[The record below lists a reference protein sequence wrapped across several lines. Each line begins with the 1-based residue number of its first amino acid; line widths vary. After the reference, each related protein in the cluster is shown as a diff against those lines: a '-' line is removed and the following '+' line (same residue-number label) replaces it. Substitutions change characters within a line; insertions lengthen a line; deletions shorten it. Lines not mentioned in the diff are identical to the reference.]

1 MSTIVLKEPKLKA
14 GEHFGVVSEKFY
26 TSSAVLS
33 ESIYTTKLC
42 LPEHSH
48 ELAFFTLILKGGYS
62 ETYGSKTFEYFPMTV
77 LWRGPEISHKD
88 SIDAAL
94 SHFFFIE
101 IERSCLDKLSQYEK
115 RVPEHLYEQ
124 NGSLSWLASRLRYEV
139 AEGDVCVPLI
149 AEGITLEMLAH
160 LTRKN
165 VTAETR
171 APKWLRR
178 VVERLNEEFTE
189 NISSEELA
197 AEANVHPVH
206 LASTFRRFYNQT
218 IGEYVQKKRVG
229 HASKLL
235 LDREIPLTE
244 IAYSAG
250 FSDQSHFTR
259 VFKRFTGL
267 TPGAFRSSVE

>member
-1 MSTIVLKEPKLKA
+1 MKDPKLKA

-33 ESIYTTKLC
+33 ESVYKTKLR

-62 ETYGSKTFEYFPMTV
+62 ETYGSKNFEYSPMTV
-77 LWRGPEISHKD
+77 LWRGPEISHSD
-88 SIDAAL
+88 SIDAAK

-101 IERSCLDKLSQYEK
+101 INRSCLDKLHQYEK

-124 NGSLSWLASRLRYEV
+124 NGSLSWLASRLRYEM

-149 AEGITLEMLAH
+149 AEGITLEMLAY
-160 LTRKN
+160 LTRKKL
-165 VTAETR
+165 TPETR
-171 APKWLRR
+171 APKWLGR
-178 VVERLNEEFTE
+178 VVERLNDEFTE

-197 AEANVHPVH
+197 LEANVHPVH
-206 LASTFRRFYNQT
+206 LASVFRRFYHQT
-218 IGEYVQKKRVG
+218 IGEYVQKKRVA
-229 HASKLL
+229 HASELL
-235 LDREIPLTE
+235 LNREIPLTE

-259 VFKRFTGL
+259 VFRRFTGL
-267 TPGAFRSSVE
+267 TPGAFRRSVE

>member
-1 MSTIVLKEPKLKA
+1 
-14 GEHFGVVSEKFY
+14 
-26 TSSAVLS
+26 
-33 ESIYTTKLC
+33 
-42 LPEHSH
+42 
-48 ELAFFTLILKGGYS
+48 
-62 ETYGSKTFEYFPMTV
+62 
-77 LWRGPEISHKD
+77 
-88 SIDAAL
+88 
-94 SHFFFIE
+94 
-101 IERSCLDKLSQYEK
+101 
-115 RVPEHLYEQ
+115 
-124 NGSLSWLASRLRYEV
+124 
-139 AEGDVCVPLI
+139 VPLI

-160 LTRKN
+160 LTRKRS
-165 VTAETR
+165 TGEAR

-178 VVERLNEEFTE
+178 VVERHNDEFTD

-197 AEANVHPVH
+197 AEAKVHPVH
-206 LASTFRRFYNQT
+206 LASAFRRFYNQT
-218 IGEYVQKKRVG
+218 IGEYVQRKRVS